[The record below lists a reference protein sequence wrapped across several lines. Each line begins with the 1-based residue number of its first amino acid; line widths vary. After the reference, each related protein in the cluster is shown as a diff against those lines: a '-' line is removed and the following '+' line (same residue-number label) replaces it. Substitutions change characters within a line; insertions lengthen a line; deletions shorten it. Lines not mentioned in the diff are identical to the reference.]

1 MLIILCTRDNVL
13 APWIQKLVRQ
23 SLFKTY
29 TLRRGLGFPDS
40 VRCEVMAA
48 TARYHRG
55 SRSEI
60 SLAGSREEKALGTPR
75 KFMSK
80 QEVR

>member
-1 MLIILCTRDNVL
+1 MLIILCARDNVL

-23 SLFKTY
+23 SLLKTY
-29 TLRRGLGFPDS
+29 TLRRGLGFPGS
-40 VRCEVMAA
+40 VLCEMMAA

-55 SRSEI
+55 SKSEI
-60 SLAGSREEKALGTPR
+60 SLAGSGEEKALGSPG
-75 KFMSK
+75 KFMRK